1 MTMNEMTTSRP
12 WKTAAL
18 ASAAG
23 AATLAFGMFLAV
35 AKDSVAGD
43 QVKVYQSDGDGDGSV
58 KVLRVVSGDD
68 SSPEAQAA
76 AEAAAELD
84 AARGG
89 YLGVAVR
96 EDTKSDEGGAYV
108 DNVVDGSPAEKAGLK
123 DGDVIVAFGGDV
135 VRGPA
140 KLTER
145 IRATKP
151 GDKVA
156 MDVRRD
162 GKPVKL
168 QVEMGERPKSTMWA
182 WKSGDAAPLSDE
194 QQLAIEDSLRGLD
207 EKMPELKQ
215 QLGKLKIYG
224 GPGTHRMMIFGADK
238 PLLGVEMVETTP
250 DLREAMGGSKDAGVL
265 VGKVLAGSAAEKA
278 GVKVGDLILSVDGD
292 KVADAGDLGEA
303 IRSREGKTVDI
314 DLVRDKK
321 PMHVKAALPKIDEQ
335 EDPPTGPRASAW
347 RLPAA
352 AFGRVA
358 AFLAGLST

>member
-1 MTMNEMTTSRP
+1 MTMNEKTMSRS
-12 WKTAAL
+12 WKIAAL

-35 AKDSVAGD
+35 AKDSVAAD
-43 QVKVYQSDGDGDGSV
+43 NVKVYESAGDGDGNV
-58 KVLRVVSGDD
+58 KVVRVVSGDD

-76 AEAAAELD
+76 AEADAEL
-84 AARGG
+84 ASRGG
-89 YLGVAVR
+89 YLGVAVS
-96 EDTKSDEGGAYV
+96 EDTKSSDAGAFV

-135 VRGPA
+135 IRGPA
-140 KLTER
+140 KLTEK

-168 QVEMGERPKSTMWA
+168 QVEMGNRPKSALWA
-182 WKSGDAAPLSDE
+182 FKTGDGPLNE
-194 QQLAIEDSLRGLD
+194 QQQLAIEDSLRGLD
-207 EKMPELKQ
+207 ENMPQLKE

-224 GPGTHRMMIFGADK
+224 GPGTHRMMIFGGNK

-278 GVKVGDLILSVDGD
+278 GIKVGDLILSVDGG

-303 IRSREGKTVDI
+303 IREREGKTVDI

-321 PMHVKAALPKIDEQ
+321 PVHVKAALPKIDEQ
-335 EDPPTGPRASAW
+335 EDPPTGPRASSW